1 MPSKVDDL
9 AAEPPT
15 DINPYEALGL
25 DISAGADDIKK
36 TYKKLALKHHPDKVA
51 PQNRAAAHARFQEI
65 AFAYAILSDERRRKR
80 YDLSGNTAESLDL
93 EDDEFSWSDFY
104 REQWADAVTG
114 ESLNAL
120 KSSYQGSD
128 EEKRDVLRAYKSS
141 KGNMN
146 ALFRTVMLSNPLADE
161 ERFRQYVDQAIANG
175 EVKAYEAYTNEST
188 RKRERRHENARQ
200 EGKEA
205 EGYAKK
211 LGVYD
216 QLFEGKPGKKRTGK
230 VEDES
235 GLAALIQQKSKGR
248 AATFLDNLEAKY
260 ASGAK
265 STKKGKKRL
274 DDEPPEE
281 AFETTASRAKKR
293 KADGNRAKGDEG
305 DQELDEKDKSEEL
318 VDNTKPAKKR
328 SIRA

>member
-1 MPSKVDDL
+1 MSASHLRHFQLLIK
-9 AAEPPT
+9 
-15 DINPYEALGL
+15 AL
-25 DISAGADDIKK
+25 I
-36 TYKKLALKHHPDKVA
+36 DKVA

-65 AFAYAILSDERRRKR
+65 ALAYAILSDERRRKR

-93 EDDEFSWSDFY
+93 DDDDFSWSDFY

-120 KSSYQGSD
+120 KSTYQGSD
-128 EEKRDVLRAYKSS
+128 EEKRDVLQAYTSS

-146 ALFRTVMLSNPLADE
+146 AVLRTVMLSNPLDDE
-161 ERFRQYVDQAIANG
+161 ERFRQYVDEAIANG

-188 RKRERRHENARQ
+188 RKKERRHENARQ

-205 EGYAKK
+205 EDYAKK
-211 LGVYD
+211 MGVYD
-216 QLFEGKPGKKRTGK
+216 QLFERKPGKKRTGK

-235 GLAALIQQKSKGR
+235 GLAALIQQKTKGR
-248 AATFLDNLEAKY
+248 AATFLDSLEAKY

-281 AFETTASRAKKR
+281 AFQRTASRAKKR
-293 KADGNRAKGDEG
+293 KADRKRAEGDEE
-305 DQELDEKDKSEEL
+305 DQEWEEKDKNEEL
-318 VDNTKPAKKR
+318 VNNTKPARKR
-328 SIRA
+328 SRRA